1 MMNSTPKTKPRRR
14 ASAVTHRAGSI
25 APAAFDGTA
34 TGDADGTDLS
44 PSLEFDL
51 DSDEESGLEAIFDE
65 PSGSDDDAMIDD
77 PIRGGPRRR

>member
-1 MMNSTPKTKPRRR
+1 MMNSTPKTKPRWRV
-14 ASAVTHRAGSI
+14 STVTHRAGSI
-25 APAAFDGTA
+25 APAAIDGTSA
-34 TGDADGTDLS
+34 GDADGTDLS

-77 PIRGGPRRR
+77 PTRGGPRRR